1 MSKESKNLF
10 KEYTRRF
17 IQLNRDTALLLH
29 IFKKDFD
36 HSWEDVHLQDF
47 TGVYE
52 ADYNIHREA
61 AKQFIKQLEGH
72 WCIMFLEA
80 LRDECNK
87 LIEEDKKRCE
97 EIEKKYENRK
107 HS

>member
-1 MSKESKNLF
+1 MSNEFKNPF

-29 IFKKDFD
+29 IFTKDFD

-80 LRDECNK
+80 LRDECNS
-87 LIEEDKKRCE
+87 LIEEDNIKCRELE
-97 EIEKKYENRK
+97 EKYENSK
-107 HS
+107 HI